1 MSEQQRAPG
10 GGDAFDVIVIGGGP
24 AGYPA
29 AIRAAQN
36 KLRVACIDEWKNHD
50 GTAAFGGTCLNAG
63 CIPSKALLEST
74 ELYHRLQEEFAQHG
88 IRVSGMQLDLA
99 QMQKRKG
106 GIVRTMT
113 QGILALF
120 KAAGVTPLQG
130 HGRLLPGRKV
140 EFTAHDGARRELT
153 ARHVVLA
160 SGSAPVELR
169 SAPFQPPH
177 IIDSWGALEL
187 DAVPKRLGVI
197 GAGVIGLELGSVW
210 RRLGANVV
218 ILEALPDFL
227 AFADQQLARE
237 AMRHFKRQGLD
248 IRLGAKVTGATV
260 KGGAVEVRYSDAAG
274 EQTLTVDRL
283 VVAIG
288 RRPYT
293 QDLLAADSGV
303 QLDERGFI
311 RVDDSCRTGVENVW
325 AIGDCVRGPMLA
337 HKGKEEG
344 VMVADLIAGR
354 YGEMNYKVIPSVI
367 YTAPEIAWVGLTE
380 EQVKASGREYKAGNF
395 PFLASGRARAM
406 EQAAGFAKVVA
417 ARDDDEIL
425 GVHIVGPLAGELI
438 AEAVLAMEYSASSED
453 LQRTIH
459 AHPTLAE
466 AVHEAALAVDKRAI
480 DTINR

>member
-1 MSEQQRAPG
+1 MTS
-10 GGDAFDVIVIGGGP
+10 DSFDVVVIGAGP

-36 KLRVACIDEWKNHD
+36 KLSVACIDEWKNRD
-50 GTAAFGGTCLNAG
+50 GAAAFGGTCLNAG

-74 ELYHRLQEEFAQHG
+74 ELYHRLQHEFALHG
-88 IRVSGMQLDLA
+88 IKVSGAQLDVA
-99 QMQKRKG
+99 QMQKRKS
-106 GIVRTMT
+106 GIVRGMT
-113 QGILALF
+113 QGIVALF
-120 KAAGVTPLQG
+120 KSAGVTGLQG
-130 HGRLLPGRKV
+130 HGRFLGGGKV
-140 EFTAHDGARRELT
+140 EFTAHDGTRRVLT

-160 SGSAPVELR
+160 SGSQPIELR
-169 SAPFQPPH
+169 SVPFTAPQ
-177 IIDSWGALEL
+177 IVDSWGALDLE
-187 DAVPKRLGVI
+187 AVPKRLGVI

-210 RRLGANVV
+210 QRLGAEVV
-218 ILEALPDFL
+218 VLEALPDFL
-227 AFADQQLARE
+227 AFADQQLAKE
-237 AMRHFKRQGLD
+237 ALRQFKKQGLD
-248 IRLGAKVTGATV
+248 IRLGAKVSGAKV
-260 KGGAVEVRYSDAAG
+260 AGGVVEVSYSDAKG
-274 EQTLTVDRL
+274 EQRISVDRL
-283 VVAIG
+283 VVAVG

-293 QDLLAADSGV
+293 KDLFAADTGV

-311 RVDDSCRTGVENVW
+311 KVDEHCRTGVENVW

-354 YGEMNYKVIPSVI
+354 YGAMNYKVIPSVI

-380 EQVKASGREYKAGNF
+380 EQVKASGREYKTGVF

-406 EQAAGFAKVVA
+406 EQAAGFAKLIA

-459 AHPTLAE
+459 AHPTLSE
-466 AVHEAALAVDKRAI
+466 AVHEAALSADKRSI
-480 DTINR
+480 DSINR

>member
-1 MSEQQRAPG
+1 MANEDKRAA
-10 GGDAFDVIVIGGGP
+10 GDAFDVIVIGAGP

-36 KLRVACIDEWKNHD
+36 KLSVACIDEWKNHD
-50 GTAAFGGTCLNAG
+50 GTATFGGTCLNAG

-74 ELYHRLQEEFAQHG
+74 ELYHRLQAEFPIHG
-88 IRVSGMQLDLA
+88 IKVSGIELDVAQL
-99 QMQKRKG
+99 QKRKSA
-106 GIVRTMT
+106 VVQAMT
-113 QGILALF
+113 QGIVALF
-120 KAAGVTPLQG
+120 KAAGVTGLQG
-130 HGRLLPGRKV
+130 HGRLLAGRRV
-140 EFTAHDGARRELT
+140 EFTGHDGARRTLS

-160 SGSAPVELR
+160 SGSAPIELR
-169 SAPFQPPH
+169 SAPFKPPY
-177 IIDSWGALEL
+177 IVDSWGALEFE
-187 DAVPKRLGVI
+187 AVPKRLGVI

-210 RRLGANVV
+210 RRLGAEVTV
-218 ILEALPDFL
+218 LEALPDFL

-237 AMRHFKRQGLD
+237 ALRHFKKQGLD
-248 IRLGAKVTGATV
+248 IRLGAKVTGAEV
-260 KGGAVEVRYSDAAG
+260 SGGAVSVTYSDAKG
-274 EQTLTVDRL
+274 EQRLSVDRL
-283 VVAIG
+283 VLAIG

-293 QDLLAADSGV
+293 KDLFAPDTGV

-380 EQVKASGREYKAGNF
+380 EQVKASGRAYKTGTF

-406 EQAAGFAKVVA
+406 EQAVGFAKIVA

-466 AVHEAALAVDKRAI
+466 AVHEAALSVDKRSI
-480 DTINR
+480 DSINR